1 MATNIEIKRY
11 SSGVWGTV
19 YPKANWNNMDNK
31 PSTFTPSSH
40 THSQY
45 LEKTG
50 ANGLSEGTSDI
61 TDNTEILTSYAS
73 NNGFADT
80 NAAGVIYR
88 RDAVKMYNY
97 IKGKLDSVYQPK
109 GTYLTSHQD
118 ISGKLDK
125 SGGTLTGPIKFSGEA
140 ALPQKDLQYI
150 VGIDAFASGG
160 EAGWMSKSSFLSGTV
175 KYAGDKQNIGSGAP
189 AQGAKDWVTTAN
201 LPNGNALV
209 YDSSGSEFSLLY
221 SFNPSN
227 RSYGT
232 ILKWGYNNNY
242 LLMLRY
248 QGGSWYT
255 TDWEKISA
263 GYADNSGKLNNQ
275 EASYYLNYNNLSN
288 KPTIP
293 DISGKADKASITA
306 GWYRRVQVNA
316 QGIVIGGDQTDAND
330 DTNTWR
336 KVQLNG
342 VDKLGNGISTN
353 PLNIKAGSN
362 VTITESSGTFTFAAT
377 DTTYESKAAASGGTA
392 VSLVTTG
399 EKYTWNNKANSSHTH
414 SSINTVGDN
423 RSVATK
429 PNDYGNKIIFQG
441 LKYGS
446 TIGSPSSDTYSYLI
460 GLRGWADSSG
470 GNAHELAFNDT
481 GIYIRNGATTS
492 WGGWKKLAT
501 ISDITSAIGDAIA
514 ASY

>member
-118 ISGKLDK
+118 ISGK
-125 SGGTLTGPIKFSGEA
+125 
-140 ALPQKDLQYI
+140 
-150 VGIDAFASGG
+150 
-160 EAGWMSKSSFLSGTV
+160 
-175 KYAGDKQNIGSGAP
+175 
-189 AQGAKDWVTTAN
+189 
-201 LPNGNALV
+201 
-209 YDSSGSEFSLLY
+209 
-221 SFNPSN
+221 
-227 RSYGT
+227 
-232 ILKWGYNNNY
+232 
-242 LLMLRY
+242 
-248 QGGSWYT
+248 
-255 TDWEKISA
+255 
-263 GYADNSGKLNNQ
+263 
-275 EASYYLNYNNLSN
+275 
-288 KPTIP
+288 
-293 DISGKADKASITA
+293 ADKASITA

-362 VTITESSGTFTFAAT
+362 MTITESSGTFTFAAT

-414 SSINTVGDN
+414 SSITTVGDN

-429 PNDYGNKIIFQG
+429 PNDYNNKFIFQG
-441 LKYGS
+441 LKSNS
-446 TIGSPSSDTYSYLI
+446 TIGSPTSDYYSYVI
-460 GLRGWADSSG
+460 GLRGWSDSSG

-492 WGGWKKLAT
+492 WGSWKKLAT